1 MTDAHRFSLP
11 AIDLMPPSIRVPLEV
26 LWQAA
31 AWALTVC
38 LARFGAPE
46 IARRTPWLSVARPLR
61 QMLMLRRA
69 QKILRCVMFIC
80 ARYFGLTA
88 AFAPSRKRA
97 FRRSAPRM
105 LDENDPATWSVAFLM
120 PPRLRPLVRAT
131 NAPQPLHFQ
140 TQNQNPMR
148 VLARRMEGLRR
159 VLAAH
164 AARQAHCPRAH
175 ARRLPRRPTAATS
188 QAARGPPRSL
198 GRTRG
203 RAPPPL
209 VDVQPR
215 QSPLRFKLGASLR
228 QRANSRKSKGF
239 CGRARTPP
247 FLNVPPC

>member
-88 AFAPSRKRA
+88 TFAPSRKRA
-97 FRRSAPRM
+97 FRRGAPRI
-105 LDENDPATWSVAFLM
+105 LDENDPTTWSVAFLM
-120 PPRLRPLVRAT
+120 PPRMRPLVRAT

-159 VLAAH
+159 VLAAPMRH
-164 AARQAHCPRAH
+164 VRRIARALTRDAFVADQP
-175 ARRLPRRPTAATS
+175 PRRRKPPADRRDLWEELED
-188 QAARGPPRSL
+188 ARHRLWWTFSRDNPRFDS
-198 GRTRG
+198 
-203 RAPPPL
+203 
-209 VDVQPR
+209 
-215 QSPLRFKLGASLR
+215 S
-228 QRANSRKSKGF
+228 
-239 CGRARTPP
+239 
-247 FLNVPPC
+247 